1 MEKCSSGGAV
11 HNVFKKVWQSPQ
23 NWDTI
28 DDLYGRNTLEAKQM
42 KGLN

>member
-1 MEKCSSGGAV
+1 MAKCSSIDAV
-11 HNVFKKVWQSPQ
+11 HNLFKKVWQSPQ

-28 DDLYGRNTLEAKQM
+28 DDLYGRNTLAAEQM